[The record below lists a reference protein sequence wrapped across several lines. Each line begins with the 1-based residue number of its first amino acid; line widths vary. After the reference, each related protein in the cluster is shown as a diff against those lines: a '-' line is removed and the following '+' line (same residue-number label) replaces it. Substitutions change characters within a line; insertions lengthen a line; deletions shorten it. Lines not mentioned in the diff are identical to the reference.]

1 MRRRQAKDPTSIDDQ
16 RICTKENC
24 LRCCKKFTAFMFSRV
39 GLFFVMIGYVA
50 LGGVVF
56 QALEAGN
63 EHDMRHIMDV
73 ELNNTLNKLW
83 GEILS
88 VNSFPEP
95 YKRRNF
101 SLNATRELEKFEET
115 VIRQVEKGF
124 DGRTTNSEHD
134 WNFFGA
140 VLYAVTLVSTIGY
153 GHITT
158 KTNQGKIATVLYSAF
173 GVPLMMLFVANIGST
188 MAKMF
193 AFVFSRITMI
203 FCCRMS
209 NKKKRALALK
219 NRQKLMEKTNQS
231 VVVIDEK
238 LPTSKLNEEIKD
250 NVIITKS
257 NLKSIKEE
265 NIKDSNLSKQ
275 INSSLSQSI
284 TNSTTDMNFSNDLR
298 QLPADI
304 RLNILTGIPIS
315 NTSRS
320 LTSSTNS
327 IGDKSKDAIVRI
339 NELIRQS
346 SVQDIEETNN
356 NEREQQQQ
364 QRRQSIDM
372 SPIQYYINET
382 NKLTSNLDD
391 SIQDKSIVPVQQ
403 DKRTITDEDENHM
416 KQ

>member
-1 MRRRQAKDPTSIDDQ
+1 
-16 RICTKENC
+16 
-24 LRCCKKFTAFMFSRV
+24 
-39 GLFFVMIGYVA
+39 
-50 LGGVVF
+50 
-56 QALEAGN
+56 
-63 EHDMRHIMDV
+63 
-73 ELNNTLNKLW
+73 
-83 GEILS
+83 
-88 VNSFPEP
+88 
-95 YKRRNF
+95 
-101 SLNATRELEKFEET
+101 
-115 VIRQVEKGF
+115 
-124 DGRTTNSEHD
+124 
-134 WNFFGA
+134 
-140 VLYAVTLVSTIGY
+140 
-153 GHITT
+153 
-158 KTNQGKIATVLYSAF
+158 
-173 GVPLMMLFVANIGST
+173 

-327 IGDKSKDAIVRI
+327 IGDKSKDAIVRFFF
-339 NELIRQS
+339 
-346 SVQDIEETNN
+346 
-356 NEREQQQQ
+356 
-364 QRRQSIDM
+364 
-372 SPIQYYINET
+372 
-382 NKLTSNLDD
+382 
-391 SIQDKSIVPVQQ
+391 
-403 DKRTITDEDENHM
+403 ITHTTT
-416 KQ
+416 KYHCYTTKYKCKHSCHC